1 MMKGR
6 RNEQRKMPMLWMS
19 YIRGDY
25 EICLLCDW
33 EDDNQNDLQAK
44 EVWGGSNED
53 YSLEEARTNF
63 EKSLIMYRG
72 INEIDSLSTKVKKM
86 KLLKAYG
93 ELEASNNMTEKWL
106 GILLLEKEL
115 HMSK

>member
-1 MMKGR
+1 MNREKCSCCGCPTL
-6 RNEQRKMPMLWMS
+6 EA
-19 YIRGDY
+19 RGDY

-44 EVWGGSNED
+44 EVWGGPNGD

-63 EKSLIMYRG
+63 EKNLIMYRG
-72 INEIDSLSTKVKKM
+72 IKEIDSLSTKVKKM

-93 ELEASNNMTEKWL
+93 ELEASNETTEKWL
-106 GILLLEKEL
+106 GILLLEQEL

>member
-1 MMKGR
+1 MNREKCPCCGCPTL
-6 RNEQRKMPMLWMS
+6 EA
-19 YIRGDY
+19 RGDY

-44 EVWGGSNED
+44 EVWGGPNGD

-63 EKSLIMYRG
+63 EKNLIMYRG
-72 INEIDSLSTKVKKM
+72 KNEIDSPSAKVKKM
-86 KLLKAYG
+86 KLLKAYQ
-93 ELEASNNMTEKWL
+93 ELEASNETTEKWL
-106 GILLLEKEL
+106 GILLLEQEL